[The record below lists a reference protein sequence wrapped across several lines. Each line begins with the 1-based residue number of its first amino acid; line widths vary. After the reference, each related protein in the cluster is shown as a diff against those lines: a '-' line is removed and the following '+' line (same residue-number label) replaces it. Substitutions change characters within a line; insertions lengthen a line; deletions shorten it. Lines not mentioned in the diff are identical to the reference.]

1 MRSDNYDRHVK
12 IHKDLLTLPS
22 DEMEEEL
29 KTRHAQKLARIE
41 TEEKRQKVVA
51 TASQLNVSI
60 LPELQ
65 DHSFNKENEE
75 LPLHQRLL
83 DNKKL

>member
-1 MRSDNYDRHVK
+1 MRLDNYDRHVK

-22 DEMEEEL
+22 DEMEEKL

-41 TEEKRQKVVA
+41 TEEKWQKVVA

-60 LPELQ
+60 PTAELQ
-65 DHSFNKENEE
+65 DHYFNKENKE
-75 LPLHQRLL
+75 LPLHQRQL
-83 DNKKL
+83 D